1 MYTMT
6 FTNTLRQTGQVLTQ
20 QVVVAS
26 EQLGRDLV
34 DKWNRA
40 STSYCFNSY
49 HYDFVKTEWTPK
61 EDPKLGVFF
70 SLNNYFH
77 PQTQLHFRG

>member
-6 FTNTLRQTGQVLTQ
+6 FTNTLRKTGEVLTQ

-26 EQLGRDLV
+26 EQLGKDLI

-40 STSYCFNSY
+40 STLYCLNSY
-49 HYDFVKTEWTPK
+49 HYDFVKTMWTGV
-61 EDPKLGVFF
+61 EDPKLGVFT
-70 SLNNYFH
+70 SLNNYHH
-77 PQTQLHFRG
+77 PVSQLHFRG